1 MLFRKATIAGL
12 GLIGGS
18 LALAARRAGLFGEV
32 VGLTRSR
39 ETLDEALR
47 LGIVDRGSLDPAEAS
62 RDADLLLLAVP
73 VRSIVSQAR
82 QCLPFLAAGAVMT
95 DAGSVKAPI
104 VRELSDVPAFVG
116 GHPIAGSEKS
126 GPQAADPELFQDHLC
141 ILTPGEA
148 TAGAATDRIQA
159 LWEAVGMRVERMSPE
174 RHDEIVAAVSHLPN
188 AMGFALVNAVL
199 DSGIDLR
206 YGAGSL
212 ADATRVAASSVEMW
226 RDILL
231 ANVESVEAMLGR
243 FSEEIERLRVM
254 LRQGNEDQVTEFL
267 TRAAEARRQ
276 WRPES

>member
-47 LGIVDRGSLDPAEAS
+47 LGMVDRGSLDPAEAS

-82 QCLPFLAAGAVMT
+82 QCLPFLAAGAVIT

-104 VRELSDVPAFVG
+104 MRELSDVPAFVG

-126 GPQAADPELFQDHLC
+126 GPQAADSELFQDHLC

-188 AMGFALVNAVL
+188 AVGFALVNAVL

-212 ADATRVAASSVEMW
+212 HGATRVAASSVEMW
-226 RDILL
+226 QDILL
-231 ANVESVEAMLGR
+231 ANAELVDAALGR
-243 FSEEIERLRVM
+243 LGAQIESLRAAV
-254 LRQGNEDQVTEFL
+254 RRGDQDAIAEFL
-267 TRAAEARRQ
+267 TRAARARRQ
-276 WRPES
+276 WRSEP